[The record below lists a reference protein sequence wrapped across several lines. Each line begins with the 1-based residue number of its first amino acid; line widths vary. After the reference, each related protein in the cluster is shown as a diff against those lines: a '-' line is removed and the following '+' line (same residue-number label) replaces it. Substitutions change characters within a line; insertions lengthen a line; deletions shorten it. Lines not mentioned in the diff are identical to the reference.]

1 MLATTTVC
9 WMSLWRSASNNG
21 SISLVEPCLDSI
33 PTFLNFVFSSLQ
45 FCINFLRYHS
55 ECFLYIYT
63 KLGRGL
69 QELYIVIVRHI
80 LSLFLRNFPVV
91 PHRQVRLATYEDEG
105 CLVRFNALLGLV
117 EPGGD
122 VLEAVHVAD
131 VVGEDGPDTVP
142 IIRLGDGTEPL
153 LARGVPQLYRDVA
166 IVHADGLH
174 LEVDAEGGAQVG
186 HEHSL
191 RDPVDEGGLANRCI
205 ACEHNFVCS
214 VWGSSGLQ
222 VAQFAQ
228 TFLSFSGNV
237 WNIRKEGL

>member
-142 IIRLGDGTEPL
+142 VVRLGDAPEPL
-153 LARGVPQLYRDVA
+153 LARRVPDLEFDLLPVNLHRLDHE
-166 IVHADGLH
+166 VHPDSCSLSRRK
-174 LEVDAEGGAQVG
+174 
-186 HEHSL
+186 HSL
-191 RDPVDEGGLANRCI
+191 CESSDQTCLAHPSI
-205 ACEHNFVCS
+205 AHQHN
-214 VWGSSGLQ
+214 L
-222 VAQFAQ
+222 
-228 TFLSFSGNV
+228 
-237 WNIRKEGL
+237 R

>member
-9 WMSLWRSASNNG
+9 WMSLWRSASNNC

-153 LARGVPQLYRDVA
+153 LARGVPQLKFYPGP
-166 IVHADGLH
+166 ILQSHKSGEKVHANCWITDF
-174 LEVDAEGGAQVG
+174 
-186 HEHSL
+186 
-191 RDPVDEGGLANRCI
+191 RK
-205 ACEHNFVCS
+205 
-214 VWGSSGLQ
+214 
-222 VAQFAQ
+222 
-228 TFLSFSGNV
+228 FS
-237 WNIRKEGL
+237 IRKIPENSELIYQNMKIKCCITTSTKNFCQLYCHQSIST